1 MKPRRNRALARIF
14 EKYVA
19 NPQLRFALH
28 RGLAPANFA
37 LLETTGRR
45 TGLPRQT
52 PIGGLREGDR
62 FWLVSE
68 HGRRSHYAQNLIANP
83 RVRVKTQG
91 RWHIGRATLLPDDD
105 ARQRRRA
112 LDRAHGLS
120 GRIDGIIFRAMATD
134 PLTIRI
140 DLDRDPA

>member
-1 MKPRRNRALARIF
+1 VPS
-14 EKYVA
+14 
-19 NPQLRFALH
+19 
-28 RGLAPANFA
+28 GLTLIRP
-37 LLETTGRR
+37 
-45 TGLPRQT
+45 
-52 PIGGLREGDR
+52 
-62 FWLVSE
+62 S
-68 HGRRSHYAQNLIANP
+68 SSSSYYAQNLIANP

-120 GRIDGIIFRAMATD
+120 GRIDGSIFRAMATD